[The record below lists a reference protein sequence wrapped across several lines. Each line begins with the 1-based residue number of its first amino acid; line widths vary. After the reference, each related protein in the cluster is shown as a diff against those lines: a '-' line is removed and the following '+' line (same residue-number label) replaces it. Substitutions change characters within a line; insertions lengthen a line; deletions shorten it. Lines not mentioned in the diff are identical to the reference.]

1 MRPTNVLPAA
11 VLGIAAFAAGAS
23 VQVVTDAD
31 WAPTSRPRDMDGSWF
46 GRIVRAEDESL
57 EGSEVMYAGHPRVL
71 RNVILRFDASNPDEI
86 ASAALNEYG
95 GVRERDGGYLLR
107 GKNVAVTADG
117 FMTAGDDVG
126 CVSVTFDDTKETM
139 YAYAKSSGV
148 DAFEQCPAVPDPE
161 AFENDAVDLEAA
173 GADRAVILKRA
184 RLALVDESFGLS
196 ASADDRDY
204 DATWPRGMPGLWR
217 GTMVVSDPKY
227 VSIAGATPAY
237 LSVFQNL
244 APNAWLFLDP
254 NDETKIVS
262 ANVGLMRSVVAAD
275 AEDGSFEF
283 HNEAWKSFPGPEH
296 VAGRDDWCNA
306 FVLVKKREGD
316 EIVMLSN
323 SRAHAE
329 GDHDVAPECPAAPD
343 AATLDASVGEG
354 DETAAML
361 AERGAVSAARM
372 TKQ

>member
-1 MRPTNVLPAA
+1 
-11 VLGIAAFAAGAS
+11 
-23 VQVVTDAD
+23 
-31 WAPTSRPRDMDGSWF
+31 MDGSWF

-71 RNVILRFDASNPDEI
+71 RNIILRFDASNPDEI

-95 GVRERDGGYLLR
+95 GVREQDGGYLLR
-107 GKNVAVTADG
+107 GKNVAVTAD
-117 FMTAGDDVG
+117 MTAGDDVG

-184 RLALVDESFGLS
+184 RLALNDESFGLS

-237 LSVFQNL
+237 LSVFRNL
-244 APNAWLFLDP
+244 APNAWLFLDA

-262 ANVGLMRSVVAAD
+262 ANVGVMRSVVAD

-306 FVLVKKREGD
+306 FVLVKNDEGD
-316 EIVMLSN
+316 AQIVMLSN

-329 GDHDVAPECPAAPD
+329 GDDDDAPECPEAPD
-343 AATLDASVGEG
+343 AMASLGEG
-354 DETAAML
+354 DETLGAML
-361 AERGAVSAARM
+361 AESPGAVSVARL